1 MSSFPDTA
9 TEILPLLSSSPDGL
23 SSEDSIQMLL
33 NQMARTAQAKYTS
46 EKLPRVGIVRRV
58 KEIDDLSQINSISAK
73 DRVVFGR
80 AQTVYAVN
88 IEIRNLTE
96 TYESLVAETINVEL
110 SDNEKDNLKEQ
121 FYNSMPEVIVDP
133 AIVKDRVPKE
143 HEVVLLGY
151 DVPNEFLSVKLAG
164 FPFNKPF
171 LDPNL
176 NSYSVGKKQTAKKA
190 YPSGA

>member
-1 MSSFPDTA
+1 MSGAGTDFFSQYFPGG
-9 TEILPLLSSSPDGL
+9 LPYD
-23 SSEDSIQMLL
+23 DITQMLF
-33 NQMARTAQAKYTS
+33 NQMARTVEAKYTS
-46 EKLPRVGIVRRV
+46 EELTRVGIVRRV

-80 AQTVYAVN
+80 DQTVYVVN

-96 TYESLVAETINVEL
+96 TYESFVAETINE
-110 SDNEKDNLKEQ
+110 EQ

-133 AIVKDRVPKE
+133 AILKDRVPKE

-151 DVPNEFLSVKLAG
+151 DVPNELLSVKLAG

-176 NSYSVGKKQTAKKA
+176 NLYSVGEEQTARSA
-190 YPSGA
+190 YPNGA

>member
-1 MSSFPDTA
+1 MSSFTDTN
-9 TEILPLLSSSPDGL
+9 TEYFSQYFPDGL
-23 SSEDSIQMLL
+23 TYDDITQMLF
-33 NQMARTAQAKYTS
+33 NQMARTVEAKYTS
-46 EKLPRVGIVRRV
+46 EELVRVGIVRRV
-58 KEIDDLSQINSISAK
+58 TEIDDLSQINSISAK
-73 DRVVFGR
+73 NRVVFGR

-96 TYESLVAETINVEL
+96 TYESLVAKTIN
-110 SDNEKDNLKEQ
+110 KEQ

-133 AIVKDRVPKE
+133 TIVKDRVPKE

-151 DVPNEFLSVKLAG
+151 DVPNELLSVKLAG
-164 FPFNKPF
+164 FPFNEPF

-176 NSYSVGKKQTAKKA
+176 NSYSVGKKQTARSA

>member
-1 MSSFPDTA
+1 MSLFPDADAKTA
-9 TEILPLLSSSPDGL
+9 YLSQYFPDGL
-23 SSEDSIQMLL
+23 TYDKITQMLF
-33 NQMARTAQAKYTS
+33 NQMARTVEAKYTS
-46 EKLPRVGIVRRV
+46 EELIRVGIVRRV
-58 KEIDDLSQINSISAK
+58 TEIDDLSQINSISAK

-80 AQTVYAVN
+80 DQTVYVVN

-176 NSYSVGKKQTAKKA
+176 NSYSVGKKQTARSA

>member
-1 MSSFPDTA
+1 MSSFTDTN
-9 TEILPLLSSSPDGL
+9 TEYFSQYFPDGL
-23 SSEDSIQMLL
+23 TSEDSAQMLL

-80 AQTVYAVN
+80 DQTVYVVN

-96 TYESLVAETINVEL
+96 TYESLVAKTIN
-110 SDNEKDNLKEQ
+110 KEQ

-133 AIVKDRVPKE
+133 AILKDRVPKE

-151 DVPNEFLSVKLAG
+151 DVPNELLSVKLAG

-176 NSYSVGKKQTAKKA
+176 NSYLVGKKQKASSA